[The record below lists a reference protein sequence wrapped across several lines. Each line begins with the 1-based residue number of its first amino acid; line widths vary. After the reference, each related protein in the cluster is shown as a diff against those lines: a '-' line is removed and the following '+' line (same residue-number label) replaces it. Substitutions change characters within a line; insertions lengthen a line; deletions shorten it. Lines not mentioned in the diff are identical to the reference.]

1 MPTTAPQETVPELT
15 GPHTWAN
22 AFSDLRAGFAA
33 RELWGH
39 LGWNDVRDKYR
50 RSLLGPFWMTVA
62 MGLTTVGL
70 GGVFSLLW
78 HSPVATFVPYVGT
91 GLIVWAFLSGCLL
104 DGLQAFTASEELIR
118 QAAAP
123 LTVHVLRVVWRQTL
137 NFAHNLIVYVVLV
150 ALFFPR
156 LHESA
161 YTMFGQ
167 PCGATKD
174 VCHPGLGWNGLAA
187 APGFLL
193 LVALGIASTLV
204 LGVLGTRFRD
214 APPIV
219 AALVQLLFIL
229 VPITWPLDTLIRNAP
244 DKVWLIELNPLFHF
258 VQIVRQPLVG
268 QRLDWW
274 SWAVAGG
281 LTALAWVAALLILRR
296 FRARVPYWI

>member
-1 MPTTAPQETVPELT
+1 MPEMTPGLT
-15 GPHTWAN
+15 GPRSWERAL
-22 AFSDLRAGFAA
+22 ADLRNGFAA

-39 LGWNDVRDKYR
+39 LGWNDVKGHYR

-91 GLIVWAFLSGCLL
+91 GLIVWAFVSGCLL
-104 DGLQAFTASEELIR
+104 DGLQTFTSSEELIR

-123 LTVHVLRVVWRQTL
+123 LTVHALRTVWRQTL
-137 NFAHNLIVYVVLV
+137 NFAHNLVVYVVLV
-150 ALFFPR
+150 VIFFDH
-156 LHESA
+156 LAQHG

-167 PCGATKD
+167 PCGRTVD
-174 VCHPGLGWNGLAA
+174 VCHPGLGWNGLLALPA
-187 APGFLL
+187 FLL
-193 LVALGIASTLV
+193 LAALGLAASLV
-204 LGVLGTRFRD
+204 LGVIGTRFRD

-258 VQIVRQPLVG
+258 VQIVREPLIG

-281 LTALAWVAALLILRR
+281 LTALAWAAALYMLKNY
-296 FRARVPYWI
+296 RARVPYWI